1 MGRKMSQ
8 SNDELDNQKL
18 DNTERAL
25 WSILAYLIAGLVIWG
40 AIGYGID
47 AWVGKHHYGIITGL
61 VLGLGSSMYLAWL
74 RFGRK

>member
-1 MGRKMSQ
+1 MGRTMARN
-8 SNDELDNQKL
+8 NDELEHLKL

-25 WSILAYLIAGLVIWG
+25 WSILVYLVAGLVIWG

-47 AWVGKHHYGIITGL
+47 KWVGKHHYGIITGL
-61 VLGLGSSMYLAWL
+61 VLGLGSSLYLALL